1 MTAAG
6 QKVGIF
12 ALLRAKAG
20 QRFKALRRA
29 WLRDA
34 GGVGANAPVSAID
47 HEVQKFGSRFRDYH
61 FRS

>member
-20 QRFKALRRA
+20 QRFKALLRA
-29 WLRDA
+29 RFLTQA
-34 GGVGANAPVSAID
+34 GVGANAPVSAIG
-47 HEVQKFGSRFRDYH
+47 HER
-61 FRS
+61 

>member
-20 QRFKALRRA
+20 QRFKALLRA
-29 WLRDA
+29 RFLTQA
-34 GGVGANAPVSAID
+34 GVGANAPVSAID
-47 HEVQKFGSRFRDYH
+47 HEPQ
-61 FRS
+61 RSPEIRITIS

>member
-20 QRFKALRRA
+20 QRFKALLRA
-29 WLRDA
+29 LFRDP
-34 GGVGANAPVSAID
+34 GGVGGNAPVSAID
-47 HEVQKFGSRFRDYH
+47 HELQ
-61 FRS
+61 